1 MAPVRLSAPLGAAA
15 LPGRAATA
23 SGPSLVEAWGP
34 AILAIF
40 FVSLMIPGNFQM
52 AGFSLSPYRVVLI
65 LAFIPLA
72 LHWIRGRA
80 GPIGPGDVAI
90 LLYCLWIWIA
100 LFANHGLARVHTA
113 GIQFAEMFGGYLM
126 GRTLIRSG
134 ADFARFVRYLLY
146 ALLFLL
152 PFAVLEFL
160 TGWSPLR
167 TISQMFLNVDERRTN
182 RMPRLGFQDRVQGP
196 FPHSILFGL
205 FCSLAVANLFY
216 HFRKGIIR
224 RFGAA
229 GLAVFL
235 VLTSLSSAPLIS
247 AGLQMG
253 MILWDRILAFLR
265 LRWVILALIAA
276 IVLGGFQILYPGGI
290 IAFVIENLIF
300 IPITGYARIEVFEFG
315 ILSVYNNPVF
325 GIGFNDWARAFW
337 MGHPTMDNYWLVVAV
352 HYGIP
357 GLLLL
362 WAGIGIN
369 MMRAMTNPGLEGHEA
384 AQRTGYLVALVGLVM
399 VLGTVAIWGSVS
411 TFVLT
416 YIGAGAWFGERR
428 QEGPAAARRMARRG
442 RNSHRADGG
451 DAGEPEPRA
460 QGQTG
465 RPTPYH
471 SRPIS
476 GPTTPTGGPP
486 ARSGPTRRPTAE
498 ARLAA
503 ARARRQR

>member
-1 MAPVRLSAPLGAAA
+1 MAPARLSASSGAAA
-15 LPGRAATA
+15 MPERTATA
-23 SGPSLVEAWGP
+23 PGPSLIEAWGP

-80 GPIGPGDVAI
+80 GPIGPGDIAI

-100 LFANHGLARVHTA
+100 LFANHGLGRVHTA

-134 ADFARFVRYLLY
+134 EDFARFVRYLLY

-152 PFAVLEFL
+152 PFALLEFL
-160 TGWSPLR
+160 TGSSPLR
-167 TISQMFLNVDERRTN
+167 TISQMFLNVDERRLN
-182 RMPRLGFQDRVQGP
+182 RLPRLGFQDRVQGP

-216 HFRKGIIR
+216 HFRRGIVR

-229 GLAVFL
+229 GLAIFL

-247 AGLQMG
+247 AGLQIG
-253 MILWDRILAFLR
+253 MILWDRILAILR
-265 LRWVILALIAA
+265 LRWVILAVIAA
-276 IVLGGFQILYPGGI
+276 TVLGGFQLLYPGGI

-300 IPITGYARIEVFEFG
+300 VPITGYARIEIFEFG

-337 MGHPTMDNYWLVVAV
+337 MGHPTIDNYWLVVAV

-362 WAGIGIN
+362 WAGIGLNIL
-369 MMRAMTNPGLEGHEA
+369 RAMTNPDLEGHEA

-416 YIGAGAWFGERR
+416 YLGAGAWFGERR
-428 QEGPAAARRMARRG
+428 QAAPAGRGGRRARPSGRAGGGTGAGGPA
-442 RNSHRADGG
+442 SS
-451 DAGEPEPRA
+451 RA
-460 QGQTG
+460 QDLPGRTAAGSRSIIGPEAGG
-465 RPTPYH
+465 RPART
-471 SRPIS
+471 
-476 GPTTPTGGPP
+476 GP
-486 ARSGPTRRPTAE
+486 SRRPTAE

-503 ARARRQR
+503 ARARRPQ